1 VEPVV
6 IQIKKQWLIHILLT
20 IILAF
25 SGWIA
30 LSNLKIPVIEEL
42 VRGLGEKFLRIEQKI
57 DERDNQYDKR
67 LDEIEKTQREY
78 RIRIGI
84 LENNLKTGKIK

>member
-1 VEPVV
+1 VEPIV

>member
-1 VEPVV
+1 VEPIV

-57 DERDNQYDKR
+57 DERDKQYDKR

-84 LENNLKTGKIK
+84 LEKNLKTGKIK

>member
-1 VEPVV
+1 VEPIV

-57 DERDNQYDKR
+57 DERDKQYDKR